1 LDKQIVRWLLGKG
14 IDLGEDEGLIQRS
27 LRVGMSL
34 SLLLLVPAALLGRG
48 DWFLGLLLGSAL
60 SLFHFRLLIHSVCR
74 WLQPNGKGNLSP
86 LWRGFLFRLLF
97 TGGAMTVAILY
108 LPVNLLAL
116 AIGLFVAQAGL
127 LLSFL
132 LQRGKGKEE

>member
-1 LDKQIVRWLLGKG
+1 MDREIVRWLLGKG
-14 IDLGEDEGLIQRS
+14 IDLGEDEGLIPRS
-27 LRVGMSL
+27 IRVGMAL
-34 SLLLLVPAALLGRG
+34 SLLLLVPSALLGRG

-60 SLFHFRLLIHSVCR
+60 SLLHFRLLIHSICR
-74 WLQPNGKGNLSP
+74 WLQPDGKGKPPP

-97 TGGAMTVAILY
+97 TGGAMAVALLY
-108 LPVNLLAL
+108 LPMNLLAL
-116 AIGLFVAQAGL
+116 AIGLFAAQAGL